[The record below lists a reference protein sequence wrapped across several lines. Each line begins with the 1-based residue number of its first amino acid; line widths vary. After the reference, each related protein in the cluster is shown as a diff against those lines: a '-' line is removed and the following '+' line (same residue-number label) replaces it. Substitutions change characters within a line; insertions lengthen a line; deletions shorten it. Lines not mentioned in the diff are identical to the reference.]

1 MAQAETLNSLAGP
14 VYKRSKNIVPY
25 KTTYL
30 LRNVLSITGKNKKSV
45 YFFFKY
51 KQSTSINIRICT
63 NRKNS
68 TS

>member
-1 MAQAETLNSLAGP
+1 MAQAETLNSLADP

-51 KQSTSINIRICT
+51 KQSTINIRICT